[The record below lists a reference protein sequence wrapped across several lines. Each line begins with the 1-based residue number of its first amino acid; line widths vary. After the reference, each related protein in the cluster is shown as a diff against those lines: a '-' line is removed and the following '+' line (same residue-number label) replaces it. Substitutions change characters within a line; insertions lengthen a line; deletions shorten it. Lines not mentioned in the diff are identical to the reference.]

1 MAQPLGKVAAK
12 GYIAFCLGCARRQG
26 MCYCCLALAE
36 ACCLAV
42 ELPMCPIAAPVY
54 DMDRRQPLRCCKLC

>member
-1 MAQPLGKVAAK
+1 
-12 GYIAFCLGCARRQG
+12 